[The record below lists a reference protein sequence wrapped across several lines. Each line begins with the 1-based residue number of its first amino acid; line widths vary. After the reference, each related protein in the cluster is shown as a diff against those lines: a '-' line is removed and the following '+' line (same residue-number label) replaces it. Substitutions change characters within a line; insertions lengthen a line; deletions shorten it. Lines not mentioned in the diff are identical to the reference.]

1 MLADLLR
8 LMRPSDWVKNVFI
21 LPALVF
27 SLPTLPEDGRGE
39 ILADWL
45 GDTALVVIAFS
56 ATCISSSLKEI
67 SGKGERAMDTSAMPA
82 SVMNRLP

>member
-1 MLADLLR
+1 MEGNKTMRDMVNAHLPILLQ
-8 LMRPSDWVKNVFI
+8 LIS
-21 LPALVF
+21 
-27 SLPTLPEDGRGE
+27 TLS
-39 ILADWL
+39 
-45 GDTALVVIAFS
+45 LVVIAFS

>member
-1 MLADLLR
+1 MEGNKTMRDMVNAHLPILLQ
-8 LMRPSDWVKNVFI
+8 LI
-21 LPALVF
+21 G
-27 SLPTLPEDGRGE
+27 TLS
-39 ILADWL
+39 
-45 GDTALVVIAFS
+45 LVVIAFS

>member
-1 MLADLLR
+1 MEGNKTMRDMVNAHLPILLQ
-8 LMRPSDWVKNVFI
+8 LIST
-21 LPALVF
+21 LSLV
-27 SLPTLPEDGRGE
+27 
-39 ILADWL
+39 A
-45 GDTALVVIAFS
+45 IAFS